1 MSESKQVAVLQGEV
15 DGLVC
20 KLNGYE
26 RALQDCE
33 LQVGSAFKYSL
44 TDSDC
49 VAAKGG
55 SSHFAATAKPQAELT
70 EFAAHSSSCTAH
82 ICYAG
87 MPGASLAA
95 DRVPT

>member
-33 LQVGSAFKYSL
+33 LQVGSAFKHSL
-44 TDSDC
+44 SDRDC
-49 VAAKGG
+49 VAARV
-55 SSHFAATAKPQAELT
+55 AVETLQPLPNPQLN
-70 EFAAHSSSCTAH
+70 
-82 ICYAG
+82 
-87 MPGASLAA
+87 
-95 DRVPT
+95 